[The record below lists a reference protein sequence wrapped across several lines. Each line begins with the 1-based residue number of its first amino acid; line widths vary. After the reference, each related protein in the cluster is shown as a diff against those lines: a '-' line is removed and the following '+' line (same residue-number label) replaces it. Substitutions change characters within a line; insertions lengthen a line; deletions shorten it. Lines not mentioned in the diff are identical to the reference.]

1 MYFVFYENIT
11 NSTVP
16 CCSITHFSASVFNA
30 TSFSICHIPFRTT
43 RHHRLHSE
51 GARGNPSLNHL
62 YFLHHEKVEAPQTVA
77 EAPSPPIPFLSA
89 PQYENHANHENL
101 RNPVDNQK
109 KNENHRNPFE
119 KNENHEN
126 HRITLANYKNHE
138 NQKKSLELRKS

>member
-1 MYFVFYENIT
+1 MWWVWSPQADCHQNLNNKTYNLQKSFILFFYENIT
-11 NSTVP
+11 NSSVP

-30 TSFSICHIPFRTT
+30 TSFSMCHIPFRTT

-51 GARGNPSLNHL
+51 GARGNPSVNHL

-101 RNPVDNQK
+101 RNPIDNHK
-109 KNENHRNPFE
+109 
-119 KNENHEN
+119 NHEN
-126 HRITLANYKNHE
+126 HT
-138 NQKKSLELRKS
+138 KSVR

>member
-1 MYFVFYENIT
+1 MWWVWSPQADCRQNLNNKTYNLQKSFFFVYENIT
-11 NSTVP
+11 NSSVL
-16 CCSITHFSASVFNA
+16 CYSITHFSASVFNA

-51 GARGNPSLNHL
+51 GARGNPSINHL

-101 RNPVDNQK
+101 RNPIDNHK
-109 KNENHRNPFE
+109 
-119 KNENHEN
+119 NHEN
-126 HRITLANYKNHE
+126 HT
-138 NQKKSLELRKS
+138 KSVR